1 MKKRIT
7 LLKLVPVL
15 VWLVLSGWLVIDG
28 PSVHAQKSPLQG
40 LEAYIEKAMQE
51 WEVPGLAIAIV
62 KDDKVVFA
70 KGYGVREIG
79 KGTPIDENTVFAIG
93 SSSKA
98 FTAASLAMLIDKG
111 KVNWD
116 DPVTKYLVG
125 FQLFDPYVTRE
136 LTVRDLLTHRSGLG
150 QSPALWYGSDYDREE
165 ILRRIRYL
173 EPSWSFRSRF
183 GYQNVMY
190 LAAGQIIPA
199 VTGVSWDDFV
209 QQRIFTPLG
218 MNSTNTSVTDL
229 KGLSNVARPHGKI
242 DDKVKA
248 IPYRNVDN
256 IGPAGSINSNVV
268 DLAQW
273 VRLQLSEGL
282 YQSERLLSPG
292 VVQEMHTPQTII
304 PDDLAGSL
312 LAPGAH
318 FRAYGMGWYL
328 HDYHGRKL
336 VHHAGNFD
344 GMSALVTMIPEE
356 KLGLIILTNMSIN
369 MGGMALPYAL
379 MYRIFDAY
387 LGVPERDWSSEVLQM
402 MRGFQE
408 QGKTAMKKMEEARV
422 KETTPSLPLT
432 KYVGTYENELY
443 GEMGI
448 THKDG
453 MLVLYLSPAATG
465 DLEHWNYD
473 TFRLAWYDPVAEMV
487 VGKPFVTFV
496 LNTEAEVAEVK
507 IPFIADF
514 KRVPEAKP

>member
-28 PSVHAQKSPLQG
+28 PSVHAQKSPLQE
-40 LEAYIEKAMQE
+40 LDAYIEKAMQE

-62 KDDKVVFA
+62 KDDQLVLA

-79 KGTPIDENTVFAIG
+79 KGTPIDENTVFAIA
-93 SSSKA
+93 SNSKA
-98 FTAASLAMLIDKG
+98 FTAASLAMLVDEG

-199 VTGVSWDDFV
+199 VTGISWDDFV

-218 MNSTNTSVTDL
+218 MSSTNTSVTDL

-248 IPYRNVDN
+248 IPYRNFDN

-304 PDDLAGSL
+304 PYDPAGSL
-312 LAPGAH
+312 LASGAH
-318 FRAYGMGWYL
+318 FRAYGM
-328 HDYHGRKL
+328 
-336 VHHAGNFD
+336 AGTW
-344 GMSALVTMIPEE
+344 MTI
-356 KLGLIILTNMSIN
+356 
-369 MGGMALPYAL
+369 
-379 MYRIFDAY
+379 
-387 LGVPERDWSSEVLQM
+387 
-402 MRGFQE
+402 
-408 QGKTAMKKMEEARV
+408 
-422 KETTPSLPLT
+422 
-432 KYVGTYENELY
+432 
-443 GEMGI
+443 
-448 THKDG
+448 
-453 MLVLYLSPAATG
+453 
-465 DLEHWNYD
+465 
-473 TFRLAWYDPVAEMV
+473 MV
-487 VGKPFVTFV
+487 VNLFTT
-496 LNTEAEVAEVK
+496 LAISTA
-507 IPFIADF
+507 
-514 KRVPEAKP
+514 